1 MNHIKL
7 VLVDIDGTLLNDNG
21 IVTPK
26 TIAAKIKRK
35 TYFIWYCNW
44 TYTLCCQTFD

>member
-26 TIAAKIKRK
+26 TIAAIKKLKEKR
-35 TYFIWYCNW
+35 NW